1 MVIKRRPKDALK
13 TLKTGLRCRKN
24 LLCLQK
30 SRRTVRQSRK
40 IRKLPASQEEGE
52 DVVALED
59 KEEEVRLEGEVP
71 LRLKCVLHAAI
82 IAIKHDKHDSTTARQ
97 RQCDRDRLLV

>member
-1 MVIKRRPKDALK
+1 M
-13 TLKTGLRCRKN
+13 
-24 LLCLQK
+24 CLQK

-40 IRKLPASQEEGE
+40 IRKLPASQEEEEE
-52 DVVALED
+52 DVVELED

-82 IAIKHDKHDSTTARQ
+82 IAIKHGSTTARQ
-97 RQCDRDRLLV
+97 RDRDSVTGIVSVGGLVYGAPIPNF

>member
-1 MVIKRRPKDALK
+1 M
-13 TLKTGLRCRKN
+13 C
-24 LLCLQK
+24 
-30 SRRTVRQSRK
+30 
-40 IRKLPASQEEGE
+40 KLPASQEEGE

-82 IAIKHDKHDSTTARQ
+82 IAIKHDSATARQ
-97 RQCDRDRLLV
+97 RDRDSVTGRASVGGLVYGAPIPTFSSKIGGIEVKIKSAETPP

>member
-1 MVIKRRPKDALK
+1 MVIQRSPKNV
-13 TLKTGLRCRKN
+13 LKTGLKRRKN

-40 IRKLPASQEEGE
+40 MCKLPASQEEGE

-82 IAIKHDKHDSTTARQ
+82 IAIKYDSATARQ
-97 RQCDRDRLLV
+97 RDRDSVTGIGSLV

>member
-1 MVIKRRPKDALK
+1 MVIQRRPKNV
-13 TLKTGLRCRKN
+13 LKTGLKRRKN

-97 RQCDRDRLLV
+97 RQCDRDR

>member
-1 MVIKRRPKDALK
+1 M
-13 TLKTGLRCRKN
+13 
-24 LLCLQK
+24 CLQK

-40 IRKLPASQEEGE
+40 IRKLPASQEEEEE

-82 IAIKHDKHDSTTARQ
+82 IAIKHDSATARQ
-97 RQCDRDRLLV
+97 RQCDRDS

>member
-1 MVIKRRPKDALK
+1 MVIQRRPKNV
-13 TLKTGLRCRKN
+13 LKTGLKRRKN

-40 IRKLPASQEEGE
+40 IRKLPASQEEEEE

-82 IAIKHDKHDSTTARQ
+82 IAIKHDSATA
-97 RQCDRDRLLV
+97 RQCDRDSVTGIGC

>member
-1 MVIKRRPKDALK
+1 M
-13 TLKTGLRCRKN
+13 C
-24 LLCLQK
+24 
-30 SRRTVRQSRK
+30 
-40 IRKLPASQEEGE
+40 KLPASQEEGE

-82 IAIKHDKHDSTTARQ
+82 IAIKHDSATARQ
-97 RQCDRDRLLV
+97 RQCDRDR

>member
-1 MVIKRRPKDALK
+1 M
-13 TLKTGLRCRKN
+13 
-24 LLCLQK
+24 CLQK

-40 IRKLPASQEEGE
+40 IRKLPASQEEEEE

-82 IAIKHDKHDSTTARQ
+82 IAIKYDSTTARQ
-97 RQCDRDRLLV
+97 RDRDSVTGIASVGGLVYGAPIPNF

>member
-1 MVIKRRPKDALK
+1 MVIQRRPKDALK
-13 TLKTGLRCRKN
+13 TLKTGLRRRKN

-40 IRKLPASQEEGE
+40 IRKLPASQEEEEE

-82 IAIKHDKHDSTTARQ
+82 IAIKYDSTTARQ
-97 RQCDRDRLLV
+97 RDSATETV

>member
-1 MVIKRRPKDALK
+1 M
-13 TLKTGLRCRKN
+13 
-24 LLCLQK
+24 CLQK

-40 IRKLPASQEEGE
+40 IRKLPASQEEEEE

-82 IAIKHDKHDSTTARQ
+82 IAIKHDSATARQ
-97 RQCDRDRLLV
+97 RDRDSVTGIGS